1 MVTETGPGQP
11 PSRIGLVLLVLE
23 STRPGQW
30 VKNLF
35 VLAPLVFA
43 KYLDHPTD
51 VARSLLAFVAF
62 CAASGA
68 VYLLNDIRDL
78 EADRLH
84 PDKKRR
90 PLASGRLSVTAAGR
104 AAAIVAALGLSF
116 ALALGRNVAATL
128 VGYLILNLAYS
139 LWLKKIP
146 YLDAASIA
154 LGFLLRVLA
163 GSAAVSV
170 TPSSWLLACTALLAA
185 YLALGKRA
193 HELTTLGE
201 RAAEHRKVLARYRR
215 SHVQTVMSVLG
226 IATVV
231 TYAIYTLSDR
241 TRDFFGTDHLIYSS
255 LFVAFGLFRFRA
267 LSLDDRRSVSPTEAM
282 LRDWPFV
289 FNILC
294 WGASV
299 VGIIYLLPR

>member
-1 MVTETGPGQP
+1 MQEKGNRVRSKGTA
-11 PSRIGLVLLVLE
+11 LLVLE

-43 KYLDHPTD
+43 KYLDQPWD
-51 VARSLLAFVAF
+51 VARSLLAFIAF

-68 VYLLNDIRDL
+68 VYLLNDIKDL

-84 PDKKRR
+84 PDKRHR
-90 PLASGRLSVTAAGR
+90 PLPSGRLSVTAAGWG
-104 AAAIVAALGLSF
+104 AALVASLAVGL
-116 ALALGRNVAATL
+116 ALALGRDVTAAL
-128 VGYLILNLAYS
+128 VGYLVLNLAYS
-139 LWLKKIP
+139 LKLKTIP

-163 GSAAVSV
+163 GAAAVSV
-170 TPSSWLLACTALLAA
+170 TASSWLLACTALLAG

-193 HELTTLGE
+193 HELTALGDK
-201 RAAEHRKVLARYRR
+201 AAEHRKVLARYRR
-215 SHVQTVMSVLG
+215 VHVQWVMTILG
-226 IATVV
+226 LATVAA
-231 TYAIYTLSDR
+231 YAVYTLSDR
-241 TRDFFGTDHLIYSS
+241 TRSFFGTDHLVYSS

-267 LSLDDRRSVSPTEAM
+267 LALDGARSVSPTEAM

-289 FNILC
+289 FNIVT